1 MEKMIDLIPFLEGI
15 VEENTE
21 YYKSDFEYDERRLQ
35 AAMLEPSQENRTFLW
50 LSRPCGTLCVLEREA
65 FIREST
71 AHIAWTHYDYD
82 AEHIRAYRVIVA
94 PGREGAF
101 ALGKIQPLH
110 YGEQVERVKRGAVHA
125 ETVELALADGT
136 TLELPYKAYSGYSH
150 SFTTIHGRIEH
161 ITYKP
166 GDEAELNR
174 ILQMERITSAVRR
187 RLPRKR
193 KAAAR

>member
-94 PGREGAF
+94 PGRKGAF

-150 SFTTIHGRIEH
+150 SFTAIHGRIER

-166 GDEAELNR
+166 GDEADLNR

-193 KAAAR
+193 KQAAR